1 MRLHE
6 LELTKLLRDT
16 GRAERLADK
25 LSQLKPDHPEQFRWK
40 LKGTGAEALVAQ
52 HPHKP
57 YVLKLFPTGSRYV
70 QFVDYVQAHQTNP
83 HLPKFGKYVRTLPV
97 THKFDIA
104 PGRWSYVTMEILQPV
119 SVYSFKHDYVKE
131 MCAVQMIVNQAQ
143 QEHKDLFWNSAV
155 SMSHL
160 LDRAK
165 KLGFD
170 SIKSCGE
177 AADENWKTAIRDLLK
192 IMKTHGMDHFDLHY
206 NNVML
211 RGDVLVIVDP
221 FI

>member
-6 LELTKLLRDT
+6 LKITDLLRTT

-25 LSQLKPDHPEQFRWK
+25 IPQLKSDHPEQFRWK

-52 HPHKP
+52 HPHMP
-57 YVLKLFPTGSRYV
+57 YVLKLFPTDSKYV
-70 QFVDYVQAHQTNP
+70 HFVDYVQAHKNNP

-97 THKFDIA
+97 THKFDVA
-104 PGRWSYVTMEILQPV
+104 PGRWSYVTMEILQPI
-119 SVYSFKHDYVKE
+119 SPHEFRTKYVKE

-143 QEHKDLFWNSAV
+143 QEHKDLFWNSATN
-155 SMSHL
+155 MSHL
-160 LDRAK
+160 LDTAK
-165 KLGFD
+165 EMGFD
-170 SIKSCGE
+170 SIESCGE
-177 AADENWKTAIRDLLK
+177 AADENWKTAVTDLLK
-192 IMKTHGMDHFDLHY
+192 LMKQQNMPQFDLHY

-211 RGDVLVIVDP
+211 RGNVLVIVDP